1 MDEHSGLQFNKIE
14 RHIFLGDTMFK
25 LKPSHFLAPSKNH
38 FENLWSINC
47 QKCGI
52 YFVYVV
58 MPFLRYWVSLSLLN
72 EILPLTF
79 SLLWKCFSHWF
90 FQYKRV
96 SKDEWYLLLLL
107 IASWRLFSGRKLC
120 SIHQEF
126 VCLYIYCGYKWG
138 CME

>member
-1 MDEHSGLQFNKIE
+1 MSTVEFSSIKLSD
-14 RHIFLGDTMFK
+14 IFLGDTMFK

-38 FENLWSINC
+38 FENLWSIELSEMWHLLRIC
-47 QKCGI
+47 SDAILKILG
-52 YFVYVV
+52 FSF
-58 MPFLRYWVSLSLLN
+58 PFKWDLAPN
-72 EILPLTF
+72 I